1 MLRCWAGLVLA
12 AAVVLVLKL
21 SLSRVQ
27 QLGVKLAPLWEHQVS
42 GLLSTPMVARQFHH
56 FHAPYPNNIRR
67 LACQNRHWQAES
79 LQQPGDRDECVR
91 LYHYHHNPLPLPSPL
106 QWHPL
111 HGPMESLNTH
121 IDTLAT
127 ALCALCSAPSGKRL
141 EQSYLH
147 HRSHSNLS
155 GVSPTA
161 ISYSLVFQW

>member
-1 MLRCWAGLVLA
+1 VL
-12 AAVVLVLKL
+12 LQWCSCSS
-21 SLSRVQ
+21 SLACSNSR
-27 QLGVKLAPLWEHQVS
+27 LNLLLFWEHQVS

-79 LQQPGDRDECVR
+79 LQQTGDRDECVR

-106 QWHPL
+106 QRQPL

-127 ALCALCSAPSGKRL
+127 VLCALCSAPSGKYL

-155 GVSPTA
+155 GASPTA